1 MNAALAAGKNLLVT
15 PGVYHLNQTLNIT
28 RPDTVVLGMGLA
40 TLVPDGGITAIST
53 ADVDGI
59 ELAGLL
65 VDAGTTNSGT
75 LVQIGP
81 SGSTAS
87 HASDPTQL
95 SDVFVRIGGAT
106 VGKATNSLVINSAN
120 TIIDH
125 TWIWR
130 ADHGNSGTVGWTTNT
145 ADTGLIVNGA
155 NVTAYGLF
163 VEHFQKTQV
172 VWNGNGGRTYFF
184 QNEMPYDPPNQAS
197 WMNGSG
203 KGYPA
208 YKVAANVTTHE
219 AWGLGSYCYFS
230 SNSSVVADHSFEVPS
245 VSGVKFH
252 DMVTVSAGRGRHD
265 QPHHQQHRRTVQLQ
279 YQRRLLDQLPVD
291 RTERID
297 HPMNTTIRS
306 GSTRVALRVL
316 LLLAT
321 VLGFAVA
328 PPAAHASTAATP
340 FKVLGLYSGTYDA
353 AHIDFEKE
361 ANVWFPQQAAA
372 NGFTYTSSTN
382 WDLLANGGVNAYQ
395 VVLFLDDLP
404 QTSAQRSGF
413 ETYMRNGGGFMGFHV
428 SAFTTDAASWS
439 WYHNTFLGS
448 GNFVSNT
455 WGPTAVTL
463 KVEDH
468 SIPPTANLPA
478 TFTSSVS
485 EWYSWSNDLRQ
496 NPDIKILASID
507 PSSFPVGTDPNQ
519 SWYSGY
525 YPIIWTNTKYKMLYA
540 NFGHNAMNYTTN
552 TRLSSTFAS
561 PTQNQFLLNGLKWLG
576 GGGTSTPPTDTP
588 ISRRPG
594 TPCRTAAT
602 APASTPVRRP
612 RPTARRSSSTPA
624 TVRRRSSTSSARP
637 TAGTWRSPRA
647 AIPHRSS
654 T

>member
-1 MNAALAAGKNLLVT
+1 MN
-15 PGVYHLNQTLNIT
+15 
-28 RPDTVVLGMGLA
+28 
-40 TLVPDGGITAIST
+40 
-53 ADVDGI
+53 
-59 ELAGLL
+59 
-65 VDAGTTNSGT
+65 
-75 LVQIGP
+75 
-81 SGSTAS
+81 
-87 HASDPTQL
+87 
-95 SDVFVRIGGAT
+95 
-106 VGKATNSLVINSAN
+106 
-120 TIIDH
+120 
-125 TWIWR
+125 
-130 ADHGNSGTVGWTTNT
+130 
-145 ADTGLIVNGA
+145 
-155 NVTAYGLF
+155 
-163 VEHFQKTQV
+163 
-172 VWNGNGGRTYFF
+172 
-184 QNEMPYDPPNQAS
+184 
-197 WMNGSG
+197 
-203 KGYPA
+203 
-208 YKVAANVTTHE
+208 
-219 AWGLGSYCYFS
+219 
-230 SNSSVVADHSFEVPS
+230 
-245 VSGVKFH
+245 
-252 DMVTVSAGRGRHD
+252 
-265 QPHHQQHRRTVQLQ
+265 
-279 YQRRLLDQLPVD
+279 
-291 RTERID
+291 
-297 HPMNTTIRS
+297 TIRS
-306 GSTRVALRVL
+306 GSTRAALRVL

-372 NGFTYTSSTN
+372 NGYTYTSSTN

-404 QTSAQRSGF
+404 QTAAQRTGF
-413 ETYMRNGGGFMGFHV
+413 ETYMRGGGGFMGFHV

-468 SIPPTANLPA
+468 SIPPTAALPA

-561 PTQNQFLLNGLKWLG
+561 ATQNQFLLNGLKWLG
-576 GGGTSTPPTDTP
+576 GGDTSTPPTDTP
-588 ISRRPG
+588 ISETSWYSVKNGGNG
-594 TPCRTAAT
+594 TCVDARSAAT
-602 APASTPVRRP
+602 ANGTAIQQYACNGTAAQQYQFRSTDSGYMEI
-612 RPTARRSSSTPA
+612 TARGNPAQAIDVTDRSTADNAPLQLWAYSGGTNQQWQPVKEASGPT
-624 TVRRRSSTSSARP
+624 TSSP
-637 TAGTWRSPRA
+637 GTAGSA
-647 AIPHRSS
+647 
-654 T
+654 

>member
-1 MNAALAAGKNLLVT
+1 
-15 PGVYHLNQTLNIT
+15 
-28 RPDTVVLGMGLA
+28 
-40 TLVPDGGITAIST
+40 
-53 ADVDGI
+53 
-59 ELAGLL
+59 
-65 VDAGTTNSGT
+65 
-75 LVQIGP
+75 
-81 SGSTAS
+81 
-87 HASDPTQL
+87 
-95 SDVFVRIGGAT
+95 
-106 VGKATNSLVINSAN
+106 
-120 TIIDH
+120 
-125 TWIWR
+125 
-130 ADHGNSGTVGWTTNT
+130 
-145 ADTGLIVNGA
+145 
-155 NVTAYGLF
+155 
-163 VEHFQKTQV
+163 
-172 VWNGNGGRTYFF
+172 
-184 QNEMPYDPPNQAS
+184 
-197 WMNGSG
+197 
-203 KGYPA
+203 
-208 YKVAANVTTHE
+208 
-219 AWGLGSYCYFS
+219 
-230 SNSSVVADHSFEVPS
+230 
-245 VSGVKFH
+245 
-252 DMVTVSAGRGRHD
+252 
-265 QPHHQQHRRTVQLQ
+265 
-279 YQRRLLDQLPVD
+279 
-291 RTERID
+291 
-297 HPMNTTIRS
+297 MNTTIRS

-468 SIPPTANLPA
+468 SIPPTASLPA

-485 EWYSWSNDLRQ
+485 EWYSWSNDLRK

-561 PTQNQFLLNGLKWLG
+561 ATQNQFLLNGLKWLG

-588 ISRRPG
+588 ISETSWYSVQNGGNG
-594 TPCRTAAT
+594 TCVDARSAATANGTAIQQYACNGTAAQQYQFRSTDSGYMEITARGNPAQVIDVTDRSTADNAPLQLWAYSGGTNQQWQPVKESSGRYHFVARHSGKCLTAPTAAT
-602 APASTPVRRP
+602 NSVQLTQR
-612 RPTARRSSSTPA
+612 TCDSSTA
-624 TVRRRSSTSSARP
+624 QSFQLAVQS
-637 TAGTWRSPRA
+637 
-647 AIPHRSS
+647 
-654 T
+654 

>member
-1 MNAALAAGKNLLVT
+1 MN
-15 PGVYHLNQTLNIT
+15 
-28 RPDTVVLGMGLA
+28 
-40 TLVPDGGITAIST
+40 
-53 ADVDGI
+53 
-59 ELAGLL
+59 
-65 VDAGTTNSGT
+65 
-75 LVQIGP
+75 
-81 SGSTAS
+81 
-87 HASDPTQL
+87 
-95 SDVFVRIGGAT
+95 
-106 VGKATNSLVINSAN
+106 
-120 TIIDH
+120 
-125 TWIWR
+125 
-130 ADHGNSGTVGWTTNT
+130 
-145 ADTGLIVNGA
+145 
-155 NVTAYGLF
+155 
-163 VEHFQKTQV
+163 
-172 VWNGNGGRTYFF
+172 
-184 QNEMPYDPPNQAS
+184 
-197 WMNGSG
+197 
-203 KGYPA
+203 
-208 YKVAANVTTHE
+208 
-219 AWGLGSYCYFS
+219 
-230 SNSSVVADHSFEVPS
+230 
-245 VSGVKFH
+245 
-252 DMVTVSAGRGRHD
+252 
-265 QPHHQQHRRTVQLQ
+265 
-279 YQRRLLDQLPVD
+279 
-291 RTERID
+291 
-297 HPMNTTIRS
+297 TIRS
-306 GSTRVALRVL
+306 GSTRAALRVL

-404 QTSAQRSGF
+404 QTAAQRTGF
-413 ETYMRNGGGFMGFHV
+413 EAYMRGGGGFMGFHV

-468 SIPPTANLPA
+468 SIPPTASLPA

-561 PTQNQFLLNGLKWLG
+561 ATQNQFLLNGLKWLG
-576 GGGTSTPPTDTP
+576 GGDTSTPPTDTP
-588 ISRRPG
+588 ISETSWYSVKNSGNSTCVDARSAATANG
-594 TPCRTAAT
+594 TAIQQYACNGTAAQQYQFRSTDSGYMQITARGNPAQVIDVVDRSTADNAPLQLWAYSGGTNQQWQPVKETSGAYHFVARHSGKCLTAAT
-602 APASTPVRRP
+602 AATNSVQLTQRTCDGSTAQAFQLAVQ
-612 RPTARRSSSTPA
+612 S
-624 TVRRRSSTSSARP
+624 
-637 TAGTWRSPRA
+637 
-647 AIPHRSS
+647 
-654 T
+654 

>member
-1 MNAALAAGKNLLVT
+1 MN
-15 PGVYHLNQTLNIT
+15 
-28 RPDTVVLGMGLA
+28 
-40 TLVPDGGITAIST
+40 
-53 ADVDGI
+53 
-59 ELAGLL
+59 
-65 VDAGTTNSGT
+65 
-75 LVQIGP
+75 
-81 SGSTAS
+81 
-87 HASDPTQL
+87 
-95 SDVFVRIGGAT
+95 
-106 VGKATNSLVINSAN
+106 
-120 TIIDH
+120 
-125 TWIWR
+125 
-130 ADHGNSGTVGWTTNT
+130 
-145 ADTGLIVNGA
+145 
-155 NVTAYGLF
+155 
-163 VEHFQKTQV
+163 
-172 VWNGNGGRTYFF
+172 
-184 QNEMPYDPPNQAS
+184 
-197 WMNGSG
+197 
-203 KGYPA
+203 
-208 YKVAANVTTHE
+208 
-219 AWGLGSYCYFS
+219 
-230 SNSSVVADHSFEVPS
+230 
-245 VSGVKFH
+245 
-252 DMVTVSAGRGRHD
+252 
-265 QPHHQQHRRTVQLQ
+265 
-279 YQRRLLDQLPVD
+279 
-291 RTERID
+291 
-297 HPMNTTIRS
+297 TIRS
-306 GSTRVALRVL
+306 GSTRAALRVL

-372 NGFTYTSSTN
+372 NGYTYTSSTN

-404 QTSAQRSGF
+404 QTAAQRTGF
-413 ETYMRNGGGFMGFHV
+413 EAYMRGGGGFMGFHV

-468 SIPPTANLPA
+468 SIPPTAALPA

-561 PTQNQFLLNGLKWLG
+561 ATQNQFLLNGLKWLG
-576 GGGTSTPPTDTP
+576 GGDTSTPPTDTP
-588 ISRRPG
+588 ISETSWYSVKNGGNG
-594 TPCRTAAT
+594 TCVDARSAATANGTAIQQYACNGTAAQQYQFRSTDSGYMEITARGNPAQAIDVTDRSTADNAPLQLWAYSGGTNQQWQPVKEASGAYHFIARHSGRCLTAAT
-602 APASTPVRRP
+602 AATNSVQLTQRTCDGSTAQAFQLAVQ
-612 RPTARRSSSTPA
+612 S
-624 TVRRRSSTSSARP
+624 
-637 TAGTWRSPRA
+637 
-647 AIPHRSS
+647 
-654 T
+654 

>member
-1 MNAALAAGKNLLVT
+1 MN
-15 PGVYHLNQTLNIT
+15 
-28 RPDTVVLGMGLA
+28 
-40 TLVPDGGITAIST
+40 
-53 ADVDGI
+53 
-59 ELAGLL
+59 
-65 VDAGTTNSGT
+65 
-75 LVQIGP
+75 
-81 SGSTAS
+81 
-87 HASDPTQL
+87 
-95 SDVFVRIGGAT
+95 
-106 VGKATNSLVINSAN
+106 
-120 TIIDH
+120 
-125 TWIWR
+125 
-130 ADHGNSGTVGWTTNT
+130 
-145 ADTGLIVNGA
+145 
-155 NVTAYGLF
+155 
-163 VEHFQKTQV
+163 
-172 VWNGNGGRTYFF
+172 
-184 QNEMPYDPPNQAS
+184 
-197 WMNGSG
+197 
-203 KGYPA
+203 
-208 YKVAANVTTHE
+208 
-219 AWGLGSYCYFS
+219 
-230 SNSSVVADHSFEVPS
+230 
-245 VSGVKFH
+245 
-252 DMVTVSAGRGRHD
+252 
-265 QPHHQQHRRTVQLQ
+265 
-279 YQRRLLDQLPVD
+279 
-291 RTERID
+291 
-297 HPMNTTIRS
+297 TIRS
-306 GSTRVALRVL
+306 GSTRAALRVL

-404 QTSAQRSGF
+404 QTSAQRTGF

-468 SIPPTANLPA
+468 SIPPTASLPA

-561 PTQNQFLLNGLKWLG
+561 ATQNQFLLNGLKWLG
-576 GGGTSTPPTDTP
+576 GGDTSTPPTDTP
-588 ISRRPG
+588 ISETSWYSVKNSGNSTCVDARSAATANG
-594 TPCRTAAT
+594 TAIQQYACNGTAAQQYQFRSTDSGYMEITARGNPAQVIDVTDRSTADNAPLQLWAYSGGTNQQWQPVKETSGAYHFVARHSGKCLTAAT
-602 APASTPVRRP
+602 AATNSVQLTQRTCDGSTAQAFQLAVQ
-612 RPTARRSSSTPA
+612 S
-624 TVRRRSSTSSARP
+624 
-637 TAGTWRSPRA
+637 
-647 AIPHRSS
+647 
-654 T
+654 

>member
-1 MNAALAAGKNLLVT
+1 MN
-15 PGVYHLNQTLNIT
+15 
-28 RPDTVVLGMGLA
+28 
-40 TLVPDGGITAIST
+40 
-53 ADVDGI
+53 
-59 ELAGLL
+59 
-65 VDAGTTNSGT
+65 
-75 LVQIGP
+75 
-81 SGSTAS
+81 
-87 HASDPTQL
+87 
-95 SDVFVRIGGAT
+95 
-106 VGKATNSLVINSAN
+106 
-120 TIIDH
+120 
-125 TWIWR
+125 
-130 ADHGNSGTVGWTTNT
+130 
-145 ADTGLIVNGA
+145 
-155 NVTAYGLF
+155 
-163 VEHFQKTQV
+163 
-172 VWNGNGGRTYFF
+172 
-184 QNEMPYDPPNQAS
+184 
-197 WMNGSG
+197 
-203 KGYPA
+203 
-208 YKVAANVTTHE
+208 
-219 AWGLGSYCYFS
+219 
-230 SNSSVVADHSFEVPS
+230 
-245 VSGVKFH
+245 
-252 DMVTVSAGRGRHD
+252 
-265 QPHHQQHRRTVQLQ
+265 
-279 YQRRLLDQLPVD
+279 
-291 RTERID
+291 
-297 HPMNTTIRS
+297 TIRS
-306 GSTRVALRVL
+306 GSTRAALRVL

-404 QTSAQRSGF
+404 QTSAQRTGF
-413 ETYMRNGGGFMGFHV
+413 EAYMRGGGGFMGFHV

-468 SIPPTANLPA
+468 SIPPTASLPA

-561 PTQNQFLLNGLKWLG
+561 ATQNQFLLNGLKWLG
-576 GGGTSTPPTDTP
+576 GGDTSTPPTDTP
-588 ISRRPG
+588 ISETSWYSVKNSGNSTCIDARSAATANG
-594 TPCRTAAT
+594 TAIQQYACNGTAAQQYQFRSTDSGYMQITARGNPAQAIDVVDRSTADNAPLQLWAYSGGTNQQWQPVKETSGAYHFVARHSGKCLTAAT
-602 APASTPVRRP
+602 AATNSVQLTQRTCDGSTAQAFQLAVQ
-612 RPTARRSSSTPA
+612 S
-624 TVRRRSSTSSARP
+624 
-637 TAGTWRSPRA
+637 
-647 AIPHRSS
+647 
-654 T
+654 